1 MTDLIE
7 RVNAIFT
14 TEAEGDRAEPGTA
27 SAAAQRRTESTEKAV
42 PILLAVSLAASA
54 VLLFAVASGHLTGT
68 VAGLGIAA
76 ALASVVAAVLVITRP
91 SRGLFAGV
99 VVLSALTGVVWVAGY
114 RPHGLA
120 TATVGVGIALAALS
134 LLTSAV
140 LTVRP
145 NTGTTWPSST
155 VVLGSVIPLAIVI
168 LLIVALFATPLRN
181 VVTHTAAP
189 PVSAGGSSAALA
201 QATTVQVPGENSKTF
216 KSTVAGNATEQ
227 SELKKFVPVDPAT
240 QALLT
245 QQLGQAE
252 QAAMR
257 FPTFGSA

>member
-7 RVNAIFT
+7 RVDAVFAG
-14 TEAEGDRAEPGTA
+14 ERAPDTA
-27 SAAAQRRTESTEKAV
+27 ATSSDDVRAPRQGESTERAV

-68 VAGLGIAA
+68 VAGLGVAA
-76 ALASVVAAVLVITRP
+76 GLASVVAAVLVITRP

-134 LLTSAV
+134 FLTSAV

-145 NTGTTWPSST
+145 NTGRTWPSST

-168 LLIVALFATPLRN
+168 VLVVALFATPLRN
-181 VVTHTAAP
+181 VVTRTA
-189 PVSAGGSSAALA
+189 PVSAGGLSAALLLWA
-201 QATTVQVPGENSKTF
+201 CPIRAGE
-216 KSTVAGNATEQ
+216 
-227 SELKKFVPVDPAT
+227 
-240 QALLT
+240 
-245 QQLGQAE
+245 
-252 QAAMR
+252 
-257 FPTFGSA
+257 GSN